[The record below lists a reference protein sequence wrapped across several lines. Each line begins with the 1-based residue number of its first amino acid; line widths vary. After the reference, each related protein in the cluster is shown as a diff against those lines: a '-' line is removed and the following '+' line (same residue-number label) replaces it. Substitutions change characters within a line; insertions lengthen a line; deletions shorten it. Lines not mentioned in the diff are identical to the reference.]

1 MPMDKRLNKSMDN
14 IEESIRLEVMNDLD
28 LSTDISDEE
37 LLKLIKEKIIQKG
50 RRLPVSLTERKRIES
65 HVFNSLRKLDV
76 LEDLLSDEE
85 ITEIM
90 INGPENIFIEK
101 NGQVIHS
108 NERFSSEEKLNDII
122 QSIVANSNKVVNESN
137 PIVDTRLEDGSRVNI
152 VLPPIAIDGSVM
164 SIRRFSKEPITLN
177 RLIELNSISE
187 EIKEFLGRLIRARY
201 NIFISGGTGSSKTTF
216 LNALTEYIPEDER
229 VITIEDAAELQV
241 IGIDNLVR
249 LEARRENI
257 EGELE
262 VTIRDLVRTSL
273 RMRPNRIIVGECRGA
288 EAIEV
293 LQACN
298 TGHDGS
304 LSTGHANSSI
314 DMISRLETMV
324 LQGMEIPV
332 LAIRKQIA
340 SAIDIFIHLGR
351 LPNGERKLIEISEV
365 MGVEGE
371 DIKLNTLYEFDYETK
386 GKESKWVRKAD
397 LQNTEKL
404 LRTQE

>member
-1 MPMDKRLNKSMDN
+1 MDYNEIFRGIEARLFDSFDIN
-14 IEESIRLEVMNDLD
+14 
-28 LSTDISDEE
+28 TDIDDEGIMDRIQEEICIFAKEYPIDVDERMRLQKE
-37 LLKLIKEKIIQKG
+37 L
-50 RRLPVSLTERKRIES
+50 
-65 HVFNSLRKLDV
+65 FYSLRKYDV
-76 LEDLLSDEE
+76 LSRLLEDDD

-90 INGPENIFIEK
+90 INGFNHIFIEK
-101 NGQVIHS
+101 RGKVIET
-108 NERFSSEEKLNDII
+108 NESFSSKEKLDDVIQQIVGANNQII
-122 QSIVANSNKVVNESN
+122 NETT

-201 NIFISGGTGSSKTTF
+201 NIFISGGTGSGKTTF

>member
-1 MPMDKRLNKSMDN
+1 MDYNDIFRGIEARLFDSFDIN
-14 IEESIRLEVMNDLD
+14 
-28 LSTDISDEE
+28 TDIDDEGIMDRIQEEICIFAKEYPIDVDERMRLQKE
-37 LLKLIKEKIIQKG
+37 L
-50 RRLPVSLTERKRIES
+50 
-65 HVFNSLRKLDV
+65 FYSLRKYDV
-76 LEDLLSDEE
+76 LSRLLEDDD

-90 INGPENIFIEK
+90 INGFNHIFIEK
-101 NGQVIHS
+101 RGKVIET
-108 NERFSSEEKLNDII
+108 NESFSSKEKLDDVIQQIVGANNQII
-122 QSIVANSNKVVNESN
+122 NETT

-187 EIKEFLGRLIRARY
+187 EIKGFLGRLIRARY
-201 NIFISGGTGSSKTTF
+201 NIFISGGTGSGKTTF

-257 EGELE
+257 EGDLE

-304 LSTGHANSSI
+304 LSTGHANSSN

-365 MGVEGE
+365 IGVEGE